1 MKKWSLAQSGLDD
14 PIGFDRE
21 KLCLLSLIQSF
32 PDDPNLHYYMLYFIL
47 IKTQKK
53 NTLIIYMH
61 LEKNNILKIIFIIT
75 VITIIINNFIVTVIT
90 IIIDNFIINNFII
103 NCFII

>member
-32 PDDPNLHYYMLYFIL
+32 PDDPILHYYMLYFIL
-47 IKTQKK
+47 IKTRKK
-53 NTLIIYMH
+53 TH
-61 LEKNNILKIIFIIT
+61 
-75 VITIIINNFIVTVIT
+75 
-90 IIIDNFIINNFII
+90 
-103 NCFII
+103 